1 MRRVCIATGSRAD
14 WGLLSGIAKAL
25 NARSDVTLQIVATN
39 MHLNPR
45 YGNTYTEILDDGLQ
59 IDWRVPLDDGD
70 DTPRGTVEAMSR
82 CMAGMAEAFAA
93 LSPDL
98 LVILGDRY
106 EMLATASAALI
117 MRIPIAH
124 IAGGTVSEGAYDDS
138 IRHAITKMSHIH
150 LTETEQCRNRVIQ
163 MGENPDRVLNVGA
176 IGVYNIVHSQFLS
189 RAELETSLGVELP
202 SKSLMVTLHP
212 ATLEIAPPQE
222 VCRNLLDALDGHSD
236 YRVIITYPNN
246 DTAGRAIIELIEE
259 YAHRHSDRVSLFRS
273 LGQKRY
279 LSVLRCVRAV
289 VGNSSSGIVEVPSMH
304 IPTLDIGIRQRGR
317 EASTSVLHC
326 DSSKQQISA
335 GLGAVLSEEWQERAR
350 VASNPYEQPDTLER
364 IVDAIC
370 NTPLKDLTIKKFQ
383 NIEWE
388 KH

>member
-25 NARSDVTLQIVATN
+25 NARADVRLQIVATN

-45 YGNTYTEILDDGLQ
+45 YGNTYTEILDAGLQ
-59 IDWRVPLDDGD
+59 IDWRVPIDTDD
-70 DTPRGTVEAMSR
+70 DTPSGTIEAMSR

-93 LSPDL
+93 LRPDL

-106 EMLATASAALI
+106 EMLATASAALV

-150 LTETEQCRNRVIQ
+150 LTETEQCRSRVIQ

-176 IGVYNIVHSQFLS
+176 IGVYNIVHAQYLT
-189 RAELETSLGVELP
+189 RTKLETSLGMEIP
-202 SKSLMVTLHP
+202 EKSLMVTLHP
-212 ATLEIAPPQE
+212 ATLDAEPPQE
-222 VCRNLLDALDGHSD
+222 VCRNLLDALDSHSD
-236 YRVIITYPNN
+236 YKTIFTYPNN
-246 DTAGRAIIELIEE
+246 DTAGRVIIKMIEE
-259 YAHRHSDRVSLFRS
+259 YAAKHPARAAVFPS
-273 LGQKRY
+273 LGLKRY
-279 LSVLRCVRAV
+279 LSALRCVRAV

-317 EASTSVLHC
+317 EASASVLHC
-326 DSSKQQISA
+326 GTSKQQISD
-335 GLGAVLSEEWQERAR
+335 GLDAVLGNEWQERAR
-350 VASNPYEQPDTLER
+350 ISSNPYEQPDTLDR
-364 IVDAIC
+364 IVEAIC
-370 NTPLKDLTIKKFQ
+370 NTPLEGLTIKRFH
-383 NIEWE
+383 NIDA
-388 KH
+388 

>member
-14 WGLLSGIAKAL
+14 WGLLSGIAKVL
-25 NARSDVTLQIVATN
+25 NARSDVSLQIVATN
-39 MHLNPR
+39 MHLSPR

-59 IDWRVPLDDGD
+59 IDWRVPLGDGD
-70 DTPRGTVEAMSR
+70 DTPRGTVETMSR
-82 CMAGMAEAFAA
+82 CMTGMAEAFAA
-93 LSPDL
+93 LRPDL

-150 LTETEQCRNRVIQ
+150 LTETEMCRKRVIQ
-163 MGENPDRVLNVGA
+163 MGENPDKVLNVGA
-176 IGVYNIVHSQFLS
+176 IGVYNIMHSQYLS
-189 RAELETSLGVELP
+189 RAELESSLGIEIP

-212 ATLEIAPPQE
+212 ATLEATPPQK
-222 VCRNLLDALDGHSD
+222 VCRDLLDALDRHSD
-236 YRVIITYPNN
+236 YRVIFTYPNN
-246 DTAGRAIIELIEE
+246 DTAGRAIIEMIEE
-259 YAHRHSDRVSLFRS
+259 YARQHSDRVALFRS

-279 LSVLRCVRAV
+279 LSALRCVRAV

-304 IPTLDIGIRQRGR
+304 IPTLDIGIRQQGR
-317 EASTSVLHC
+317 EASASVLHC
-326 DSSKQQISA
+326 NSSKQQICA
-335 GLGAVLSEEWQERAR
+335 GLDAVLGDEWQERAR
-350 VASNPYEQPDTLER
+350 VSSNPYEQPDTLER
-364 IVDAIC
+364 IVEAIC
-370 NTPLKDLTIKKFQ
+370 DTPLEDLTIKKFQ
-383 NIEWE
+383 NIGWE